1 MNSDTK
7 TALGIGALIVLVAG
21 GGTGLFLLTEVS
33 GFIWATIIG
42 VPLVV
47 ILGVGLYVRGVVNR
61 GNTSQQQFIQQK
73 GQSTAA
79 KFQDLIREYRELQS
93 QYPRWSPQFE
103 TRLEAI
109 SGDFR
114 SCGIVFDLD
123 DGSYN
128 ITGMQ
133 NTDAYQLDQLESD
146 VSSLH
151 DEVESDFIGFAESE
165 LQDIE
170 QQIDRLNEIELTSET
185 PSVQTPAGDSSLAAY
200 QDQLDATYDIIDQ
213 QIDDAIDTIDEVLR
227 SDTAQVN
234 TRQVESDL
242 DAAIDAVERHAYEDA
257 VSALFDARETLEMQM
272 SDSIQSERQHI
283 LDLVDSALD
292 SDIDRYVSQE
302 KFDTLEEK
310 RRDAENINSALAIG
324 QVYRHKSQV
333 REISLDIISTAEREL
348 SDALQTLRGA
358 DLPPGYYNEPSIAS
372 TDVAGDLRTIDDFTR
387 YTDQWRRYATELT
400 DALETLATKASIVDS
415 YSKLAETIEDKLQR
429 HGEVRGDDL
438 PVRNADEVLGL
449 YYRRNSDTEF
459 DPDGPVLRQGDL
471 EEYDVNV
478 DVVYEQG
485 GEMRVATVELNRH
498 SETRQQTVETRVR
511 GSVSFADVP
520 EGTYQLHA
528 DPGTTKFAPIDR
540 EVAVDSDR
548 SLSVEFESVP
558 LHERVC
564 SDVDVDMTAHLN
576 NLDDELTSTF
586 DDEGYLSTQMDLP
599 VKSSYASCLLALW
612 ADQEGYDA
620 AKTDDGVIVF
630 VQRDIRQELENMI
643 RYNLDRG
650 DSLAFDDARRNFL
663 SAPVPDAVIRELVA
677 ELADNH
683 NVTTRNQSIVKE

>member
-79 KFQDLIREYRELQS
+79 AFQELLREYNELQS
-93 QYPRWSPQFE
+93 RYPRWSPQFQ
-103 TRLEAI
+103 TRLDAI

-114 SCGIVFDLD
+114 SAGIVFDLD

-133 NTDAYQLDQLESD
+133 NTDAYELDQLESD
-146 VSSLH
+146 VSSLR
-151 DEVESDFIGFAESE
+151 DEIQSEFYSFAEDE
-165 LQDIE
+165 LRTIE
-170 QQIDRLNEIELTSET
+170 QQVDRLNEIELTSET
-185 PSVQTPAGDSSLAAY
+185 PSIQTSTNEQSIAAY
-200 QDQLDATYDIIDQ
+200 RDRLDSAYSLIED
-213 QIDDAIDTIDEVLR
+213 QIDVAINTIDEVLR
-227 SDTAQVN
+227 SDAGPTNA
-234 TRQVESDL
+234 TQVETDL
-242 DAAIDAVERHAYEDA
+242 DTARESFDSHAYDEA
-257 VSALFDARETLEMQM
+257 VSALSNARESLEMQM
-272 SDSIQSERQHI
+272 SDSIQSERRLI
-283 LDLVDSALD
+283 LDLADSALE
-292 SDIDRYVSQE
+292 SDIDRYVPQE

-358 DLPPGYYNEPSIAS
+358 ELPPGYYNEPSIAS
-372 TDVAGDLRTIDDFTR
+372 TDVAEDLRTIDDFAR

-415 YSKLAETIEDKLQR
+415 YSKLAETIDDKLQR

-471 EEYDVNV
+471 EEYDVSV

-498 SETRQQTVETRVR
+498 SESRQQTVETRVR
-511 GSVSFADVP
+511 GSVSFEDVP

-540 EVAVDSDR
+540 EITVDSDR

-663 SAPVPDAVIRELVA
+663 SAPVPDAVIRELIA
-677 ELADNH
+677 ELADDH